1 MSDFWNV
8 NSGKSGGGD
17 DKDKKDEKSPDF
29 SNVQSG
35 SSTTAKGEKA
45 PDFSN
50 VQGGS
55 SSTATKIYVVVSG
68 DSLSKIAQRE
78 YGNGNDWK
86 RIYEA
91 NRDLLKDPDKIFPG
105 QKLKIPPKS

>member
-1 MSDFWNV
+1 MKDFPDFTNV
-8 NSGKSGGGD
+8 QGGLGKS
-17 DKDKKDEKSPDF
+17 
-29 SNVQSG
+29 
-35 SSTTAKGEKA
+35 A

-55 SSTATKIYVVVSG
+55 SSTATRTYTVVSG

-78 YGNGNDWK
+78 YGHANLWN

-91 NRDLLKDPDKIFPG
+91 NRDILKDPDKIYPG
-105 QKLKIPPKS
+105 QILKIPA

>member
-1 MSDFWNV
+1 MS
-8 NSGKSGGGD
+8 
-17 DKDKKDEKSPDF
+17 KDVPDF
-29 SNVQSG
+29 SNVQAG
-35 SSTTAKGEKA
+35 SA

-55 SSTATKIYVVVSG
+55 SSTAAASKVYVVVSG

-78 YGNGNDWK
+78 YGNANQWP

-91 NRDLLKDPDKIFPG
+91 NRDLLKDPDKIYPG
-105 QKLKIPPKS
+105 QKLRIPA

>member
-8 NSGKSGGGD
+8 NSGTSSAPVGKD
-17 DKDKKDEKSPDF
+17 DR
-29 SNVQSG
+29 
-35 SSTTAKGEKA
+35 A

-50 VQGGS
+50 VEGGS
-55 SSTATKIYVVVSG
+55 SSTAAATYVVVSG

-78 YGNGNDWK
+78 YGNAAEWT

-91 NRDLLKDPDKIFPG
+91 NRDLIRDPDKIFPG
-105 QKLKIPPKS
+105 QKLQIPLKS